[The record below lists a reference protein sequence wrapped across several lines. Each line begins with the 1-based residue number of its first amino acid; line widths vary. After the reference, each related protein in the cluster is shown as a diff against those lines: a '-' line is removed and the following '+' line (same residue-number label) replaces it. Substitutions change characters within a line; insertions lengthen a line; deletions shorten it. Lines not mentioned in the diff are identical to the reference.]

1 LDINYTADLSFTSID
16 LSMEKAHSD
25 VGTEYSISQLSKEFD
40 ITTRSIRHYED
51 IGLLSPARRGQT
63 RIYRQADRTRLRL
76 ILRGK
81 RLGLSLEDSREIIDM
96 YEPGKTNIDQL
107 KKLIDAIQVQR
118 DKLNQQLNDIS
129 KLLKDLNQAEAD
141 CIDAL
146 KTNGR
151 Q

>member
-1 LDINYTADLSFTSID
+1 
-16 LSMEKAHSD
+16 MEKAHSD

-146 KTNGR
+146 KTNGN
-151 Q
+151 

>member
-1 LDINYTADLSFTSID
+1 MAKAVKNSSTDIT
-16 LSMEKAHSD
+16 
-25 VGTEYSISQLSKEFD
+25 TEYSISQLSKEFD
-40 ITTRSIRHYED
+40 VTTRSIRHYED
-51 IGLLSPARRGQT
+51 IGLLSPTRRGQT
-63 RIYRQADRTRLRL
+63 RIYSQADRTRLRL

-107 KKLIDAIQVQR
+107 KKLIDAIQQQR
-118 DKLNQQLNDIS
+118 SKLNQQLDDIS
-129 KLLKDLNQAEAD
+129 KLLKDLNRAEAD

-146 KTNGR
+146 KNNNGT